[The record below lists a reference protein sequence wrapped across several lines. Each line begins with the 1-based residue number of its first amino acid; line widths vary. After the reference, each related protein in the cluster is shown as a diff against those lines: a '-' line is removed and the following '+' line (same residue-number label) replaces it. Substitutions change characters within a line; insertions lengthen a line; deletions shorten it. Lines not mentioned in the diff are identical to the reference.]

1 MIRRGK
7 AVVTAKSK
15 KAPIK
20 EKLFIGTLG
29 VNCIEYTKRCLQTL
43 STSCAEVSFLYI
55 DNGSSDET
63 IEELDKWVNSSPDVQ
78 HFEKMF
84 NGRNAGVAFG
94 WNQIIDKALE
104 WGATKILICNNDIAF
119 GPHTVDGMCEAYDRL
134 RKEIP
139 ETVMVTA
146 TNHTRNLGDIGNV
159 KQEWSHH
166 EHPDFAC
173 FMLTPESIDRVGM
186 FCEDYDPAFFEDNDM
201 HWRILLMGYKAFGT
215 NWAPFGHMVSQTRFN
230 NPNIISHYRFN
241 VNKTKFCRNMFTYG
255 PEQEVAAERY
265 DAWIKDNPGIKHPK
279 HTEVLDFCRQNGM
292 ISNELERYL
301 RDVAIINSPD

>member
-55 DNGSSDET
+55 DNGSSDKT
-63 IEELDKWVNSSPDVQ
+63 IEELDEWVNNSPDVQ

-146 TNHTRNLGDIGNV
+146 TNHTKNPNDLPNIHQ
-159 KQEWSHH
+159 KWSYA
-166 EHPDFAC
+166 EHPDFSC
-173 FMLTPESIDRVGM
+173 FMITPETIDRIGK

-201 HWRILLMGYKAFGT
+201 HWRILMMGYKAFGT
-215 NWAPFGHMVSQTRFN
+215 NWAPYSHIASRTRYG
-230 NPNIISHYRFN
+230 NPNLVTHANFRM
-241 VNKTKFCRNMFTYG
+241 NKIKFHRNMLTDTVS
-255 PEQEVAAERY
+255 QEVADSRY
-265 DAWIKDNPGIKHPK
+265 QAWLQEHPGDKHPK
-279 HTEVLDFCRQNGM
+279 HTDVLELCRKKGLIDDKLTQWLDQLQVMN
-292 ISNELERYL
+292 
-301 RDVAIINSPD
+301 VPV